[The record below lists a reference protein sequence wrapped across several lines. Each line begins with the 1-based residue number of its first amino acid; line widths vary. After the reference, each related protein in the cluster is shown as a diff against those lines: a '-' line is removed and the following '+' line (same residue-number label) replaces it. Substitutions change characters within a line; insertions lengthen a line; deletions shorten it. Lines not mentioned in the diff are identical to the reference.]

1 MDALGRM
8 ARHTEVSGSH
18 VAALDGRRARRGAFG
33 GPNEPGVRD
42 QPDAGRRVSFSST
55 GPRPLGGAGGS
66 GSPVRGDGDAARRA
80 PRRPLRPGESTLHPT
95 PHPGPAH
102 AFPRCGRVRTGP
114 GGGRGALP
122 PLRRGSA
129 PPVSKPP
136 FPPGS
141 PVTTPFLP
149 GFRGRNQ
156 ASLHVG
162 GRSGEIPEPTG

>member
-8 ARHTEVSGSH
+8 ARHAEVPGGH

-42 QPDAGRRVSFSST
+42 QPDAGRCVSFSST
-55 GPRPLGGAGGS
+55 GPCPLGGAGGS

-80 PRRPLRPGESTLHPT
+80 SRRPFRPRESTLHPA

-129 PPVSKPP
+129 RPVSKPP
-136 FPPGS
+136 VPSGS
-141 PVTTPFLP
+141 SVRAPCLR
-149 GFRGRNQ
+149 GFRGSIQSPYIAR
-156 ASLHVG
+156 G
-162 GRSGEIPEPTG
+162 CPG